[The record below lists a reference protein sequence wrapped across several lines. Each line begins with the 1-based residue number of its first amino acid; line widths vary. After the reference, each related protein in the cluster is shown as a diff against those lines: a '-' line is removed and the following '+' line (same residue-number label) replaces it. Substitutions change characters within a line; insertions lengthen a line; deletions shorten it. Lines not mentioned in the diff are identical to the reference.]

1 MYSYNED
8 FKVNFNRISHF
19 HKIEVNGEVIN
30 VTNKEIMKM
39 FNVSRYYYNSVKSNK
54 IKKPKFKVIY

>member
-1 MYSYNED
+1 MKNTYIY
-8 FKVNFNRISHF
+8 I
-19 HKIEVNGEVIN
+19 IIIN